1 MQIDVEKVLASKAP
15 KLAKRLPRFI
25 IRYLKKIIH
34 QEELNQILDKHGDLP
49 PVEFIRSALGDMG
62 VTWRVEGM
70 ERIPREERYLF
81 ASNHPFGG
89 MDGVIL
95 AQEIAAHLGGDVRS
109 ISNDLLLFVEPLRPI
124 FLPVN
129 KHGRQSKEAA
139 RIFEETFA
147 GDIPIQTFPA
157 GLCSRRI
164 KGEVTDLEWRPS
176 FVKKAIQHHRTVV
189 PVYVEGQLSNRFYNL
204 ANWRKRLKIKANI
217 EMLYLVDEMFKQK
230 GKHIVIHIGTPI
242 AWEQLAE
249 IGNPMKAT
257 EYVRSK
263 VYAMA
268 PAKVK

>member
-1 MQIDVEKVLASKAP
+1 M
-15 KLAKRLPRFI
+15 
-25 IRYLKKIIH
+25 
-34 QEELNQILDKHGDLP
+34 
-49 PVEFIRSALGDMG
+49 
-62 VTWRVEGM
+62 
-70 ERIPREERYLF
+70 
-81 ASNHPFGG
+81 
-89 MDGVIL
+89 
-95 AQEIAAHLGGDVRS
+95 
-109 ISNDLLLFVEPLRPI
+109 
-124 FLPVN
+124 
-129 KHGRQSKEAA
+129 
-139 RIFEETFA
+139 
-147 GDIPIQTFPA
+147 
-157 GLCSRRI
+157 
-164 KGEVTDLEWRPS
+164 
-176 FVKKAIQHHRTVV
+176 V